1 VTDDH
6 FLSAASSYTSAAAE
20 AEKRTTNAAGGAILL
35 IMELPL
41 FAGVIRGIPGN
52 AKPLAESFAVARR
65 GHSNPALVVPDE
77 DQVSFDA
84 GAAIVARR

>member
-1 VTDDH
+1 
-6 FLSAASSYTSAAAE
+6 
-20 AEKRTTNAAGGAILL
+20 
-35 IMELPL
+35 MELPL